1 MAVARCVWE
10 TSVRVGVTPE
20 AHGPRSE
27 PRQSFAV
34 RLAAVEADDPA
45 AAIGPARRWYVV
57 QTHARKEALAAAN
70 LARQGFGLHLPQI
83 CRVVHH
89 ARRVR
94 EVQRP
99 LFPGYLFVAL
109 DLALD
114 RWRPVQSTFGVRSI
128 IMDGDR
134 PRAVPRGLVE
144 SMIASAGVGYRRE
157 LAVGDDVRFLSG
169 PFADRLGRLLEMDD
183 AGRVRVLLDILGAE
197 REVAAEAAVLLPLR

>member
-1 MAVARCVWE
+1 M
-10 TSVRVGVTPE
+10 RVGVTPQ
-20 AHGPRSE
+20 AHDTRPE
-27 PRQSFAV
+27 PRRSFAV
-34 RLAAVEADDPA
+34 RLAAVDGDA
-45 AAIGPARRWYVV
+45 AAMRPAGRWYVV
-57 QTHARKEALAAAN
+57 QTHARKEPLAAAN
-70 LARQGFGLHLPQI
+70 LARQGFELHFPQI

-109 DLALD
+109 DLARD

-134 PRAVPRGLVE
+134 PRAVPIGLVE
-144 SMIASAGVGYRRE
+144 SMIAGAASGYRDE
-157 LAVGDDVRFLSG
+157 LAVGDEVRFLSG
-169 PFADRLGRLLEMDD
+169 PFADRLGRLLEMDA
-183 AGRVRVLLDILGAE
+183 AGRVRVLLEILGAE